1 MIPSPNEDRIIELLI
16 KLRNTMQEMTLT
28 MLDYQA
34 ALDMETSGPATA
46 AAKECTESLIKKS
59 RTSGGDQVN
68 QKADSREG
76 PFSPLR

>member
-1 MIPSPNEDRIIELLI
+1 MTPSPNEARILELLI

-34 ALDMETSGPATA
+34 ALDQETSGPVSA

-59 RTSGGDQVN
+59 RKSGGCP
-68 QKADSREG
+68 S
-76 PFSPLR
+76 L